1 MIKTAKRFYKVQAKK
16 RKQKIQMERLLEEL
30 TDPTLLDRMVKN
42 A

>member
-1 MIKTAKRFYKVQAKK
+1 MKTAKRFYKIQAKK
-16 RKQKIQMERLLEEL
+16 RKQKIELVRQLEQL